1 MGANKDTV
9 RIDYNGVSFLKFK
22 ATDFL
27 MEMNAQDGEFTMEI
41 VGRCNL
47 NEWGGR
53 VTPQIIIEDYEIKS
67 INNF

>member
-27 MEMNAQDGEFTMEI
+27 MEMNAQGGEFTMEI

-53 VTPQIIIEDYEIKS
+53 TTPQIFIDDYDIQ
-67 INNF
+67 

>member
-27 MEMNAQDGEFTMEI
+27 MEMNAQGDEFTMEI

-53 VTPQIIIEDYEIKS
+53 TTPQIFIDDYDIQ
-67 INNF
+67 